1 LEIADLRFVLES
13 KIANLKS
20 MGFSLHTRS
29 QFLLEA
35 LYATKGLE
43 VVPPDFHSQIEV
55 AFRTYNGHMRFF
67 QITGS
72 IALIFP
78 TPVFHKPTCLR
89 IADGLFMRTK
99 EL

>member
-1 LEIADLRFVLES
+1 
-13 KIANLKS
+13 
-20 MGFSLHTRS
+20 MGFSLHSRS

-35 LYATKGLE
+35 LYATCRLE
-43 VVPPDFHSQIEV
+43 IVPPDVHSQIEV
-55 AFRTYNGHMRFF
+55 AFRTNNGHMRFF

-72 IALIFP
+72 IALNFP
-78 TPVFHKPTCLR
+78 TQVFRKPTCLR

>member
-1 LEIADLRFVLES
+1 
-13 KIANLKS
+13 
-20 MGFSLHTRS
+20 MGLSLHSRS

-35 LYATKGLE
+35 LYATWRLE
-43 VVPPDFHSQIEV
+43 VFPPDVHSQIEV
-55 AFRTYNGHMRFF
+55 AFRTNNGHMRFF

-78 TPVFHKPTCLR
+78 IQVFPKQTCLR